1 MSDNRQHQM
10 VQTDVA
16 EVPSGFAA
24 VLFTCLGN
32 VYFHLNTVAEHMV
45 MNVVGGSGRLCCLNL
60 DKIFGLHYAMLPE
73 CC

>member
-45 MNVVGGSGRLCCLNL
+45 MNVVGGSGRLCLNL

>member
-10 VQTDVA
+10 VRTDVA

-45 MNVVGGSGRLCCLNL
+45 MNVVGGSGRLYSNL
-60 DKIFGLHYAMLPE
+60 DKTLGLHYATWPD

>member
-45 MNVVGGSGRLCCLNL
+45 MNVVGGSGRP
-60 DKIFGLHYAMLPE
+60 MLKP
-73 CC
+73 